1 MSTYTLVVDG
11 HVCARVSAPERH
23 GVTVPST
30 VNERLVRALSS
41 ARHGAP
47 ITGPAHDLSQ
57 IVRYTVLKD
66 GHPIVE
72 SFSCAPVVPFVFE
85 RPSVVTA

>member
-1 MSTYTLVVDG
+1 MSRYELIVNG
-11 HVCARVSAPERH
+11 HLCARVSAPERH
-23 GVTVPST
+23 GVTMPSI
-30 VNERLVRALSS
+30 VNERLLSALAN
-41 ARHGAP
+41 ARGRAP

-72 SFSCAPVVPFVFE
+72 SISCAPVVPFVFE